1 MKISEEIK
9 NKGQKFAEQ
18 MKVSVLYVNEKGEF
32 FSSENLAQ
40 LSVKG
45 DKKKYEKLDFTPVVE
60 DPALEVSVEMIQS
73 LQTVEEVQAILDAE
87 IEGAGDA
94 DIMDACEARIKE
106 LKEAE

>member
-1 MKISEEIK
+1 MKISEEIR
-9 NKGQKFAEQ
+9 NKGQELAEQ

-45 DKKKYEKLDFTPVVE
+45 DKKKYEKLDFTPIVE

-87 IEGAGDA
+87 IIGAGDA
-94 DIMDACEARIKE
+94 AIMDACETRIQE